1 VKAKLEFAKVVRAL
15 NREAEFSPGAISE
28 TRRVEGLNGSETI
41 FNIDPYWIQL
51 RNTAVSYAPSHVSKG
66 ANPEDFIASDATY
79 QRAQEVFVCTLHD
92 FLERWL
98 ESERDFVKF
107 FQRHPDIPLAIDGF
121 FRRNPL
127 SFIWTPDSFAVL
139 PPIGPFPATHN
150 IPHGKDKPVL
160 RARDEAIGLIADLL
174 RSRAVNRLA
183 KCLRCGRYFFGR
195 PGQKCCPRPR
205 RCGSTLAAMEAT
217 KRRWKK
223 ARQDTLARVQAA
235 CAEWERRKP
244 RDGWKLWVGRRA
256 KVTSNWL
263 TRAVNTKELTPPMAD
278 KGRNP

>member
-1 VKAKLEFAKVVRAL
+1 MKL
-15 NREAEFSPGAISE
+15 P
-28 TRRVEGLNGSETI
+28 NGNEEV
-41 FNIDPYWIQL
+41 FDFDPYWIQL
-51 RNTAVSYAPSHVSKG
+51 RKMAVPYSRSLVSKG
-66 ANPEDFIASDATY
+66 AKPEDFIPSDATY
-79 QRAQEVFVCTLHD
+79 QCAQEVFVRTL
-92 FLERWL
+92 
-98 ESERDFVKF
+98 RDFVERWRWSEADFGEF
-107 FQRHPDIPLAIDGF
+107 FQRHPDVLSAIDGF

-127 SFIWTPDSFAVL
+127 TFICSADSFRVFE
-139 PPIGPFPATHN
+139 PIGQFPTFR
-150 IPHGKDKPVL
+150 IPRGKDNPVL
-160 RARDEAIGLIADLL
+160 RARDQAIALIVDLL
-174 RSRAVNRLA
+174 RTGAVNRLG

-223 ARQDTLARVQAA
+223 ARQDKLAHAQAA

-244 RDGWKLWVGRRA
+244 RDRWKLWVGRQVN
-256 KVTSNWL
+256 VTSNWL